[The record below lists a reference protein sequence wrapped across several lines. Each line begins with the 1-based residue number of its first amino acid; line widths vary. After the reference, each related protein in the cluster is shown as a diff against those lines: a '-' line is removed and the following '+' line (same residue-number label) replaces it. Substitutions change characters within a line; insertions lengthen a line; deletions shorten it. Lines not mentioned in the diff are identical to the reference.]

1 MRKNYWFLALVLLL
15 AFSPILIW
23 SGGQQEKGPVKL
35 TVAGRDGG
43 YGKAMQIAVDEYSKL
58 HPDVSFEVLKLP
70 GSSLYEKVVID
81 MKNSVGTYD
90 VIMIDDPIATQFQK
104 AGWLANLDELYKKK
118 GTSPDTDLISTAV
131 KLGRYPYTDNG
142 ALYALPHV
150 GNVELFAYRKDI
162 FAKLGLSKPAKWND
176 VLADAKM
183 IKQSEPDVYGVVFR
197 GVKGNPIVA
206 GFLPIYWAFGAKVL
220 DNGKPAL
227 NSPQALNA
235 LNFFLKLKKYAPEG
249 VSMYNSAQVKDA
261 LYGGKAGIVT
271 EVWPSWVPKLNDPN
285 ESRVVNKVEV
295 TTHPG
300 EVEKSSPMIGVW
312 LLGIPKAS
320 KHHTAAFDFLLYITG
335 KEMQVKLA
343 DETGL
348 APTRDSVYKVSKLIA
363 KYPWYPVQAAAL
375 KNAVG
380 RPRTIKWSEL
390 ENIFGTY
397 LQLALV
403 GSMSAQDALKEAN
416 AKMAEVLE

>member
-1 MRKNYWFLALVLLL
+1 MKKHFWVFFIVMLLVLLP
-15 AFSPILIW
+15 FTVW
-23 SGGQQEKGPVKL
+23 SKGQQEKGAVKL
-35 TVAGRDGG
+35 IIAGRDGG
-43 YGKAMQIAVDEYSKL
+43 YGKAMQLAVDEYSGL

-70 GSSLYEKVVID
+70 GASLYEKVVID

-90 VIMIDDPIATQFQK
+90 VIMIDDPVATQFQK
-104 AGWLANLDELYKKK
+104 AGWLANLDDLFKKSGK
-118 GTSPDTDLISTAV
+118 SLDPDIISTAV
-131 KLGRYPYTDNG
+131 KLGRYPYADNG
-142 ALYALPHV
+142 SLYALPHV

-162 FAKLGLSKPAKWND
+162 FNKLGLSKPAKWDD

-220 DNGKPAL
+220 KDGKPAL
-227 NSPQALNA
+227 DSPQALNA
-235 LNFFLKLKKYAPEG
+235 LNFFLKLKQYAPKG
-249 VSMYNSAQVKDA
+249 VAMYNSAQVKDA

-285 ESRVVNKVEV
+285 ESLVVNKVEV

-320 KHHTAAFDFLLYITG
+320 KHQDTAFDFLLYITG
-335 KEMQVKLA
+335 KEMQVKMA
-343 DETGL
+343 DEFGI
-348 APTRDSVYKVSKLIA
+348 APTRDSVYKVSKLIS

-380 RPRTIKWSEL
+380 RPRTTKWSEL

-397 LQLALV
+397 LQLALI
-403 GSMSAQDALKEAN
+403 GSMNAQDALKEAN
-416 AKMAEVLE
+416 AKMTEVLE